1 MGGPRKR
8 SRTPSSS
15 GSESRL
21 APRDPFRR
29 SRGDHGGSSR
39 FESGAPPSNLRSA
52 IGSHDEFL
60 DDVRF
65 DVAPKDMCIAA
76 SQGSTRGNDESV
88 VLQQLCSLGSV
99 LAGGA
104 AAAAADEE
112 GAGLDQY
119 WGDGNNSRGADS
131 NGGGCSGGG
140 GGGNLLTRWLQPPT
154 ASGGQ
159 GVPTG
164 SKEAREG
171 GVGDNLAN
179 VSDTPRITGG
189 GGGGSSGGGGSGKR
203 IVGDWAARALLRKKL
218 ADAERGRRLRLQH
231 EQDVVVSVSLLA
243 GEGDSKKCVGAPA
256 AVKEPRGVKEVTP
269 ASSASSPSDLDA
281 ASPLAAPQDSA
292 VAVDMMVVNANK
304 SKRPPLR
311 EEALSNGAQPEGGAT
326 VSTPARSPL
335 GVGAPNAPGEPSTGS
350 ALLASTI
357 DLACNGGGARSAC
370 DSGASGRGSGD
381 GGGSGGG
388 SGGGDASGGSGV
400 AEEDEYGDDFD
411 FLTDADFQALE
422 EGAAKSVAASSQ
434 QVSQH
439 SSRHVDLTQS
449 DPTPPQACYQRTSV
463 TPAHSKRSTP
473 PSNAVGS
480 SASRTGR
487 GSGMYHTPKATAA
500 ATAVVSSDAK
510 SAGSKRS
517 GGTGTRPPLSA
528 LGPNPK
534 RRDHDQRRPVTSAVT
549 ARSAGGAGFQG
560 TPSDNCDAPPRW
572 HSQGRASQGR
582 VGQQRRASPGSA
594 QGGSGDAWRTPVS
607 AAASRKSGAKAGIG
621 GGDAPSRKAFSGRE
635 GGEAAVAS
643 QSRAVASRSDAF
655 TTYGSMEEFTRST
668 VAAAATTLPR
678 QIDQRMTDIVPETG
692 QGCLAGGSKQP
703 KPSPPAGGQVAMGDP
718 SFLAG
723 AAPFVPALV
732 HRRFLVLE
740 VTYVSASR
748 GNGTREKMLMALEQ
762 NPKGGMAA
770 EACLDGDIPADGG
783 GRGTGVA
790 QQRKI
795 TLLGDWYDC
804 EVEPGDVV
812 HVLFPVAPGIA
823 GPSSSSSSSSSVLSS
838 LDVVVD
844 NASGRLLVVQ
854 PDILVSPTKVAE
866 TVLCA
871 RRAVLQSRLSSDA
884 SKSKPAVLGN
894 LKHELFETSLL
905 TAAAAAAAAAVNSA
919 PFSRGGHSVGSST
932 DRRGQRQSPA
942 GAAASAWQGPGGP
955 VGRRDLLTSQYM
967 AKLVD
972 HIVVSQLEALYGA
985 GLDEDAARRELLSVS
1000 GPILNWHRS
1009 FIAGGANLQGGHSA
1023 RGGGEGGFASLG
1035 PDGVPAARVTVSR
1048 VLATEDDVWSPVL
1061 GLKGIMDA
1069 TVEASVQPLVRPA
1082 HRGQPPAAMTAA
1094 AAATGLPAGTVLG
1107 GGETR
1112 SLVMP
1117 VELKTGKRIGDA
1129 HSSHRAQVSKH
1140 GVGRRGAERGGAE
1153 RRRGGGGAF
1162 LFLCLWDLDWRK
1174 GFAAVFGA
1182 FFFWG

>member
-1 MGGPRKR
+1 MGGLRKR

-29 SRGDHGGSSR
+29 SHGDHGSSR
-39 FESGAPPSNLRSA
+39 FESSTPPSNLRSA

-76 SQGSTRGNDESV
+76 SQGSTRGDDESV

-99 LAGGA
+99 LAGGKGDA
-104 AAAAADEE
+104 FATAGAAAAADE
-112 GAGLDQY
+112 GGRGLEPY
-119 WGDGNNSRGADS
+119 WGEGNNSRGADS
-131 NGGGCSGGG
+131 NGGGGGG
-140 GGGNLLTRWLQPPT
+140 GGDNLLSRWLQPPT
-154 ASGGQ
+154 APGGQ
-159 GVPTG
+159 GVSAG

-171 GVGDNLAN
+171 GVGDNLAD
-179 VSDTPRITGG
+179 VSDTPKIAGG
-189 GGGGSSGGGGSGKR
+189 GGGGSGGGGGGSGKR
-203 IVGDWAARALLRKKL
+203 VVGDWAAKALLRKKL

-231 EQDVVVSVSLLA
+231 EQDVGVSVSILT
-243 GEGDSKKCVGAPA
+243 GGGDSEKYVGALA
-256 AVKEPRGVKEVTP
+256 VVKEVREVKEVTP
-269 ASSASSPSDLDA
+269 ASSTSSPSDLDA
-281 ASPLAAPQDSA
+281 ASPLASNQHSAAP
-292 VAVDMMVVNANK
+292 VGMVVAEADD
-304 SKRPPLR
+304 SRKRRPLG
-311 EEALSNGAQPEGGAT
+311 EEALSNGAQAKGGAT
-326 VSTPARSPL
+326 ASTPVRSPL
-335 GVGAPNAPGEPSTGS
+335 AVGAPNALGESSRRSVTV
-350 ALLASTI
+350 ASTS
-357 DLACNGGGARSAC
+357 DLACNGGNARSAC
-370 DSGASGRGSGD
+370 DSGGSGD
-381 GGGSGGG
+381 GSGDSGGSGGAN
-388 SGGGDASGGSGV
+388 GGGVGSVGSV

-422 EGAAKSVAASSQ
+422 EGAAKTVAASSQ
-434 QVSQH
+434 QASQH
-439 SSRHVDLTQS
+439 GSRHVDLTQS
-449 DPTPPQACYQRTSV
+449 DPTPSQASYERAGTTS
-463 TPAHSKRSTP
+463 ANNKRGPS

-480 SASRTGR
+480 SSSRKGG
-487 GSGMYHTPKATAA
+487 GSGMYSTPKASPAA
-500 ATAVVSSDAK
+500 AVISADFR
-510 SAGSKRS
+510 SAGSKTA
-517 GGTGTRPPLSA
+517 GGIGTRPPLSA

-534 RRDHDQRRPVTSAVT
+534 RRDLDQCRPVASAVA
-549 ARSAGGAGFQG
+549 ARSAGSAGFQG
-560 TPSDNCDAPPRW
+560 TPGDSCDASPRW
-572 HSQGRASQGR
+572 HSQGRI
-582 VGQQRRASPGSA
+582 GQQRRGTPGSA
-594 QGGSGDAWRTPVS
+594 QGAGDAWRTPVN
-607 AAASRKSGAKAGIG
+607 AAASRKSGPKTDIE
-621 GGDAPSRKAFSGRE
+621 GGDAPSRKDFSGQE
-635 GGEAAVAS
+635 DVGTTS
-643 QSRAVASRSDAF
+643 QSRAAASRSDVF
-655 TTYGSMEEFTRST
+655 TTYDSMEDFTRST
-668 VAAAATTLPR
+668 AAVAATAALPR
-678 QIDQRMTDIVPETG
+678 RGNQRTTDVVSVSG
-692 QGCLAGGSKQP
+692 QATP
-703 KPSPPAGGQVAMGDP
+703 GDP
-718 SFLAG
+718 SISTG

-748 GNGTREKMLMALEQ
+748 GNGSREKMLMALEQ
-762 NPKGGMAA
+762 SPKGGMAA
-770 EACLDGDIPADGG
+770 EAYLDGVVPAEGG
-783 GRGTGVA
+783 SGAGVA

-812 HVLFPVAPGIA
+812 HVLFPVAPGVDEA
-823 GPSSSSSSSSSVLSS
+823 SSSPPGKVGGERGGENASSLPSPSSS

-884 SKSKPAVLGN
+884 SKSKPAVLGH

-905 TAAAAAAAAAVNSA
+905 AAAAAATAASVNVA
-919 PFSRGGHSVGSST
+919 PFPRGGHRVGSDA
-932 DRRGQRQSPA
+932 DRREQQQSPA
-942 GAAASAWQGPGGP
+942 GAAASAWQMRGGA

-1009 FIAGGANLQGGHSA
+1009 FIARGGNLHGGHGA
-1023 RGGGEGGFASLG
+1023 RGGGGGGEGGFASLG

-1069 TVEASVQPLVRPA
+1069 TVEAVVQPLVRPA
-1082 HRGQPPAAMTAA
+1082 HRGQPPAVTAA
-1094 AAATGLPAGTVLG
+1094 MAATGLPAGTALG

-1129 HSSHRAQVSKH
+1129 HSNHRAQVCKH
-1140 GVGRRGAERGGAE
+1140 RVGRI
-1153 RRRGGGGAF
+1153 GGGVRGTSLCAVVFVGFWSRERVRCRF
-1162 LFLCLWDLDWRK
+1162 LWLSRSGDRRLDSGRLYRMHD
-1174 GFAAVFGA
+1174 
-1182 FFFWG
+1182 